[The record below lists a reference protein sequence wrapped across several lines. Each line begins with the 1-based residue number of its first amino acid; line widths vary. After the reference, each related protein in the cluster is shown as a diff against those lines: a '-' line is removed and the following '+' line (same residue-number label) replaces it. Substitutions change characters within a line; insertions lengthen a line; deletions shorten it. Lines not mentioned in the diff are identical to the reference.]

1 MRNVLLAPMVG
12 LALAAAGCGS
22 DESESEAETTSGGAT
37 TDGATTTAAATT
49 SGDLPQ
55 GSEPVDMDPAD
66 FTTQIDNAYW
76 PMDPGTRWTYRETDE
91 EGAKLEVV
99 VTVTGAT
106 KEIAN
111 GVTAR
116 VVRDS
121 VTEDGKLIEDTFDW
135 YAQDAEGNVWY
146 MGENTAEFENGKV
159 KTRGGSFE
167 AGVDGAEAG
176 IIMPAD
182 PQDGMQYRQ
191 EYYEGEA
198 EDNGEV
204 LSVDEQAE
212 VPFGKFE
219 DVLLTKDTITIEP
232 NVLEYKLYAP
242 DVGPV
247 LVFGV
252 SGGGGSEQ
260 LIDLEDVGPKAAK
273 AAGTAPLGSPY
284 P

>member
-1 MRNVLLAPMVG
+1 MVG

-167 AGVDGAEAG
+167 AGVDGAQAG

-198 EDNGEV
+198 EDMFEIKTVGG
-204 LSVDEQAE
+204 SQD
-212 VPFGKFE
+212 VPAGSFD
-219 DVLLTKDTITIEP
+219 DVITTTDWNPLDPKVIE
-232 NVLEYKLYAP
+232 EKQYAP
-242 DVGPV
+242 GVGLIYETKV
-247 LVFGV
+247 AGGEGLV
-252 SGGGGSEQ
+252 E
-260 LIDLEDVGPKAAK
+260 LIEF
-273 AAGTAPLGSPY
+273 SP
-284 P
+284 PS